1 MSCLNVFVWTDRRG
15 LSQLLR
21 EQVETMVELEKEEE
35 EGEEGE
41 VSCEVGFVYKVPR

>member
-21 EQVETMVELEKEEE
+21 EQVETMVELEKGGE

>member
-21 EQVETMVELEKEEE
+21 EQVETMVELEKNE

>member
-21 EQVETMVELEKEEE
+21 EQVETMVELEKG
-35 EGEEGE
+35 GEEGE